1 MSGKRISLELP
12 EELVEQIDCLRKDWK
27 IRSRGE
33 CLRRLLEEIFQPDGE
48 EDHEP
53 SSVETE
59 QTAPPEREANTDTS
73 FADSTRDASPIS
85 AANDQPLHPQY
96 DEDRAIVLVGS
107 NGAIDPVT
115 PNSSNQPERNLEEP
129 PKRSSVAGG
138 GIDLPGFVR
147 KRSSAI
153 RESLS
158 TPPQASTEIPVVP
171 VIRESELQ
179 QWFEVALNHWIN
191 LYGSTP
197 GATVMEAV
205 MLWMARDIWPHID
218 GSEGRT
224 FTWSQVNQSMR
235 QYCTEWMVPSPRF
248 EQVIVAA
255 AVLEDPF
262 ASGSVPDRIPTL
274 IRRFVSRFKR
284 SRKVTSFETLES
296 TMTLH
301 GALKQLDLPTQAGQ
315 SLTLRSIRDAYKR
328 KAVEV
333 HPDSG
338 GSTEAMRRL
347 NEAYQMLK
355 ELYRQKEESH

>member
-12 EELVEQIDCLRKDWK
+12 EELVDQIDQLRKDWK
-27 IRSRGE
+27 TRSRGE
-33 CLRRLLEEIFQPDGE
+33 CLRRLLEEIFQPELD
-48 EDHEP
+48 P
-53 SSVETE
+53 E
-59 QTAPPEREANTDTS
+59 QDPESLA
-73 FADSTRDASPIS
+73 
-85 AANDQPLHPQY
+85 DQPSGAPVEPAAPEAEDSSTVLLVKEPPQQPLY

-107 NGAIDPVT
+107 SGGIETTAAED
-115 PNSSNQPERNLEEP
+115 EP
-129 PKRSSVAGG
+129 PVSSQPPRRNPSSAGV

-147 KRSSAI
+147 KRSTAI
-153 RESLS
+153 RESL
-158 TPPQASTEIPVVP
+158 TPQNSPSTEIPLVP
-171 VIRESELQ
+171 VISDEQ
-179 QWFEVALNHWIN
+179 IKDWYDVALNHWLN
-191 LYGSTP
+191 LYGSNP
-197 GATVMEAV
+197 GPTVMEAV
-205 MLWMARDIWPHID
+205 MLWMARDIWPQID

-224 FTWSQVNQSMR
+224 FTWGQVNQSMM
-235 QYCTEWMVPSPRF
+235 QFCKSWMVPSPRF

-262 ASGSVPDRIPTL
+262 ASASVPERIPTL
-274 IRRFVSRFKR
+274 IRRFVNRFKR

-301 GALKQLDLPTQAGQ
+301 GALKQLELPTQAGQ

-338 GSTEAMRRL
+338 GSTDAMRRL

-355 ELYRQKEESH
+355 ELYRQKELSQ

>member
-12 EELVEQIDCLRKDWK
+12 EELVDQIDQLRKDWK
-27 IRSRGE
+27 TRSRGE
-33 CLRRLLEEIFQPDGE
+33 CLRRLLEEIFQPDL
-48 EDHEP
+48 DQDEP
-53 SSVETE
+53 SRSLTE
-59 QTAPPEREANTDTS
+59 QSDQANDEQS
-73 FADSTRDASPIS
+73 PSQADSSSSPS
-85 AANDQPLHPQY
+85 HGSEPAQQPRY
-96 DEDRAIVLVGS
+96 DEDRAIVLVGAA
-107 NGAIDPVT
+107 GGLDTTGLVVDP
-115 PNSSNQPERNLEEP
+115 PASPQP
-129 PKRSSVAGG
+129 PKRTAAAGV

-147 KRSSAI
+147 KRSNAI
-153 RESLS
+153 RESLIPR
-158 TPPQASTEIPVVP
+158 TQPNTEIPLIP
-171 VIRESELQ
+171 VISDEQ
-179 QWFEVALNHWIN
+179 IHDWFDVALNHWLN
-191 LYGSTP
+191 LYGSNP
-197 GATVMEAV
+197 GPTVMEAV

-224 FTWSQVNQSMR
+224 FTWSQVNQSMTE
-235 QYCTEWMVPSPRF
+235 YCKTWMVPSPRF

-262 ASGSVPDRIPTL
+262 ASASVADRIPTL

-301 GALKQLDLPTQAGQ
+301 GALKQLELPTQAGQ

-338 GSTEAMRRL
+338 GSTDAMRRL

-355 ELYRQKEESH
+355 ELYRQKEKSF

>member
-12 EELVEQIDCLRKDWK
+12 EELVDQIDQLRKDWK
-27 IRSRGE
+27 TRSRGE
-33 CLRRLLEEIFQPDGE
+33 CLRRLLEEIFQPDL
-48 EDHEP
+48 DQDEP
-53 SSVETE
+53 SRSLTE
-59 QTAPPEREANTDTS
+59 QSDQANDEQS
-73 FADSTRDASPIS
+73 PSQADSSSSPS
-85 AANDQPLHPQY
+85 HGSEPAQQPRY
-96 DEDRAIVLVGS
+96 DEDRAIVLVGAA
-107 NGAIDPVT
+107 GGLDTTGLADDP
-115 PNSSNQPERNLEEP
+115 PASPQP
-129 PKRSSVAGG
+129 PKRTAAAGV

-147 KRSSAI
+147 KRSNAI
-153 RESLS
+153 RESL
-158 TPPQASTEIPVVP
+158 TPRTQPNTEIPLIP
-171 VIRESELQ
+171 VISDEQ
-179 QWFEVALNHWIN
+179 IHDWFDVALNHWLN
-191 LYGSTP
+191 LYGSNP
-197 GATVMEAV
+197 GPTVMEAV

-224 FTWSQVNQSMR
+224 FTWSQVNQSMTE
-235 QYCTEWMVPSPRF
+235 YCKSWMVPSPRF

-262 ASGSVPDRIPTL
+262 ASASVADRIPTL

-284 SRKVTSFETLES
+284 SSKVTSFETLES

-301 GALKQLDLPTQAGQ
+301 GALKQLELPTQAGQ

-338 GSTEAMRRL
+338 GSTDAMRRL

-355 ELYRQKEESH
+355 ELYRQKEKSF

>member
-12 EELVEQIDCLRKDWK
+12 EELVEQIDQLRKEWK
-27 IRSRGE
+27 TRSRGE
-33 CLRRLLEEIFQPDGE
+33 CLRRLLEEIFQPQLDQDESLGSSQNQKPGVISQRE
-48 EDHEP
+48 VSDSGTSSTELLVNEP
-53 SSVETE
+53 TL
-59 QTAPPEREANTDTS
+59 Q
-73 FADSTRDASPIS
+73 
-85 AANDQPLHPQY
+85 PQY
-96 DEDRAIVLVGS
+96 DEDRAIVLVAS
-107 NGAIDPVT
+107 AGA
-115 PNSSNQPERNLEEP
+115 LETTDLDQVPSAATQP
-129 PKRSSVAGG
+129 PKRSSPSAAV

-147 KRSSAI
+147 KRSTAI
-153 RESLS
+153 RESL
-158 TPPQASTEIPVVP
+158 TPKQQPTSEIPLVP
-171 VIRESELQ
+171 VISDQ
-179 QWFEVALNHWIN
+179 QIQEWFDVALTHWVN
-191 LYGSTP
+191 LYGSSP
-197 GATVMEAV
+197 GSTVMEAV

-224 FTWSQVNQSMR
+224 FTWSQVNQSM
-235 QYCTEWMVPSPRF
+235 TEFCKSWMVPSPRF

-262 ASGSVPDRIPTL
+262 ASASVSDRIPTL

-301 GALKQLDLPTQAGQ
+301 GALKQLELPTQAGQ

-338 GSTEAMRRL
+338 GSTDAMRRL

-355 ELYRQKEESH
+355 ELYRQKEQSQ

>member
-12 EELVEQIDCLRKDWK
+12 EELVDQIDQLRKEWK
-27 IRSRGE
+27 TRSRGE
-33 CLRRLLEEIFQPDGE
+33 CLRRLLEEIFQPDLDQE
-48 EDHEP
+48 
-53 SSVETE
+53 
-59 QTAPPEREANTDTS
+59 
-73 FADSTRDASPIS
+73 DASAAPIDSLVEQSSEVS
-85 AANDQPLHPQY
+85 AEPAVSETKQSSRPLLVTEPIQQPQY

-107 NGAIDPVT
+107 
-115 PNSSNQPERNLEEP
+115 
-129 PKRSSVAGG
+129 AGG
-138 GIDLPGFVR
+138 LDTTEHEDDRPVSPQPPTRHAAPVGVGIDLPGFVR
-147 KRSSAI
+147 KRGSAI
-153 RESLS
+153 RESL
-158 TPPQASTEIPVVP
+158 TPKKQPSTEIPLVP
-171 VIRESELQ
+171 VISDEQ
-179 QWFEVALNHWIN
+179 IKDWFEVALNHWLN
-191 LYGSTP
+191 LYGSNP
-197 GATVMEAV
+197 GPTVMEAV

-224 FTWSQVNQSMR
+224 FTWSQVNHSM
-235 QYCTEWMVPSPRF
+235 TEFCRSWMVPSPRF

-262 ASGSVPDRIPTL
+262 ASASVPDRIPTL

-301 GALKQLDLPTQAGQ
+301 GALKQLELPTQAGQ

-338 GSTEAMRRL
+338 GSTDAMRRL

-355 ELYRQKEESH
+355 ELYRQKELSQ

>member
-12 EELVEQIDCLRKDWK
+12 EELVDQIDQLRKDWK
-27 IRSRGE
+27 TRSRGE
-33 CLRRLLEEIFQPDGE
+33 CLRRLLEEIFQPDL
-48 EDHEP
+48 DQDEP
-53 SSVETE
+53 SRSLTE
-59 QTAPPEREANTDTS
+59 QSDQGNDEQSPS
-73 FADSTRDASPIS
+73 QADSSSSPS
-85 AANDQPLHPQY
+85 QVSEPAQQPRY
-96 DEDRAIVLVGS
+96 DEDRAIVLVGAA
-107 NGAIDPVT
+107 GGLDTTGLVDDP
-115 PNSSNQPERNLEEP
+115 PASPQP
-129 PKRSSVAGG
+129 PKRTAAAGV

-147 KRSSAI
+147 KRSNAI
-153 RESLS
+153 RESL
-158 TPPQASTEIPVVP
+158 TPRTQPNTEIPLIP
-171 VIRESELQ
+171 VISDEQ
-179 QWFEVALNHWIN
+179 IHDWFDVALNHWLN
-191 LYGSTP
+191 LYGSNP
-197 GATVMEAV
+197 GPTVMEAV

-224 FTWSQVNQSMR
+224 FTWSQVNQSMTE
-235 QYCTEWMVPSPRF
+235 YCKSWMVPSPRF

-262 ASGSVPDRIPTL
+262 ASASVADRIPTL

-301 GALKQLDLPTQAGQ
+301 GALKQLELPTQAGQ

-338 GSTEAMRRL
+338 GSTDAMRRL

-355 ELYRQKEESH
+355 ELYRQKEKSF

>member
-12 EELVEQIDCLRKDWK
+12 EELVDQIDQLRKDWK
-27 IRSRGE
+27 TRSRGE
-33 CLRRLLEEIFQPDGE
+33 CLRRLLEEIFQPDLDQDQAPGALIDPLIDPLIDQVA
-48 EDHEP
+48 EDTSEPASFEAYEGSKALLVTEP
-53 SSVETE
+53 S
-59 QTAPPEREANTDTS
+59 Q
-73 FADSTRDASPIS
+73 
-85 AANDQPLHPQY
+85 QPRY

-107 NGAIDPVT
+107 AGELDTTRLEDDRPVVPRPPT
-115 PNSSNQPERNLEEP
+115 RNAAP
-129 PKRSSVAGG
+129 VAV

-147 KRSSAI
+147 KRSTAI
-153 RESLS
+153 RESL
-158 TPPQASTEIPVVP
+158 TPRSQPTTEIPLVP
-171 VIRESELQ
+171 VITDEQ
-179 QWFEVALNHWIN
+179 INDWCEVALNHWLN
-191 LYGSTP
+191 LYGSNP
-197 GATVMEAV
+197 GPTVMEAL

-224 FTWSQVNQSMR
+224 FTWSQVNVSMMEF
-235 QYCTEWMVPSPRF
+235 CKSWMVPSPRF

-262 ASGSVPDRIPTL
+262 ASASVPDRIPTL

-301 GALKQLDLPTQAGQ
+301 GALKQLELPTQAGQ

-338 GSTEAMRRL
+338 GSTDAMRRL

-355 ELYRQKEESH
+355 ELYRQKEQSL

>member
-12 EELVEQIDCLRKDWK
+12 EELVDQIDQLRKDWK
-27 IRSRGE
+27 TRSRGE
-33 CLRRLLEEIFQPDGE
+33 CLQRLLEEIFQPELDQ
-48 EDHEP
+48 EDASGALVDPLIDQSSKGTAEP
-53 SSVETE
+53 TASV
-59 QTAPPEREANTDTS
+59 S
-73 FADSTRDASPIS
+73 ADSSKAPLAPYPIQ
-85 AANDQPLHPQY
+85 QPHY

-107 NGAIDPVT
+107 
-115 PNSSNQPERNLEEP
+115 
-129 PKRSSVAGG
+129 AGG
-138 GIDLPGFVR
+138 LDTTDQDDEHPVPPRPPTRSAPSVGVGIDLPGFVR

-153 RESLS
+153 RESL
-158 TPPQASTEIPVVP
+158 TPKNQPSTEIPLVP
-171 VIRESELQ
+171 VISEEQ
-179 QWFEVALNHWIN
+179 IQDWFEVALNHWLN
-191 LYGSTP
+191 LYGSNP
-197 GATVMEAV
+197 GPTVMEAV

-224 FTWSQVNQSMR
+224 FTWSQVNHSM
-235 QYCTEWMVPSPRF
+235 TEFCKSWMVPSPRF

-262 ASGSVPDRIPTL
+262 ASASVPDRIPTL

-338 GSTEAMRRL
+338 GSTDAMRRL

-355 ELYRQKEESH
+355 ELYRQKEMSQ

>member
-12 EELVEQIDCLRKDWK
+12 EELVDQIDQLRKDWK
-27 IRSRGE
+27 TRSRGE
-33 CLRRLLEEIFQPDGE
+33 CLQRLLEEIFQPDLDQE
-48 EDHEP
+48 EEP
-53 SSVETE
+53 EALINPLIDQSSEDKAEPLASV
-59 QTAPPEREANTDTS
+59 TADGSKA
-73 FADSTRDASPIS
+73 
-85 AANDQPLHPQY
+85 PLGPQVIQQPQY

-107 NGAIDPVT
+107 
-115 PNSSNQPERNLEEP
+115 
-129 PKRSSVAGG
+129 AGG
-138 GIDLPGFVR
+138 LETTGQDDDCAAPPRPTTRKASPVGVGIDLPGFVR
-147 KRSSAI
+147 KRSTAI
-153 RESLS
+153 RESL
-158 TPPQASTEIPVVP
+158 TPQNQPSTEIPVVP
-171 VIRESELQ
+171 VISDQ
-179 QWFEVALNHWIN
+179 QIKDWFEVALNHWLN
-191 LYGSTP
+191 LYGSNP
-197 GATVMEAV
+197 GPTVMEAV

-224 FTWSQVNQSMR
+224 FTWSQVNYSM
-235 QYCTEWMVPSPRF
+235 TEFCKSWMVPSPRF

-262 ASGSVPDRIPTL
+262 ASASVPDRIPTL

-301 GALKQLDLPTQAGQ
+301 GALKQLELPTQAGQ

-338 GSTEAMRRL
+338 GSTDAMRRL

-355 ELYRQKEESH
+355 ELYRQKEMSQ

>member
-12 EELVEQIDCLRKDWK
+12 EELVDQIDQLRKDWK
-27 IRSRGE
+27 TRSRGE
-33 CLRRLLEEIFQPDGE
+33 CLRRLLEEIFQPDL
-48 EDHEP
+48 DQDEP
-53 SSVETE
+53 SRSLTE
-59 QTAPPEREANTDTS
+59 QSDQGNDEQSPS
-73 FADSTRDASPIS
+73 QADSSSSPS
-85 AANDQPLHPQY
+85 HGSEPAQQPRY
-96 DEDRAIVLVGS
+96 DEDRAIVLVGAA
-107 NGAIDPVT
+107 GGLDTTGFVDDP
-115 PNSSNQPERNLEEP
+115 PASPQP
-129 PKRSSVAGG
+129 PKRTAAAGV

-147 KRSSAI
+147 KRSNAI
-153 RESLS
+153 RESL
-158 TPPQASTEIPVVP
+158 TPRTQPNTEIPLIP
-171 VIRESELQ
+171 VISDEQ
-179 QWFEVALNHWIN
+179 IHDWFDVALNHWLN
-191 LYGSTP
+191 LYGSNP
-197 GATVMEAV
+197 GPTVMEAV

-224 FTWSQVNQSMR
+224 FTWSQVNQSMTE
-235 QYCTEWMVPSPRF
+235 YCKSWMVPSPRF

-262 ASGSVPDRIPTL
+262 ASASVADRIPTL

-301 GALKQLDLPTQAGQ
+301 GALKQLELPTQAGQ

-338 GSTEAMRRL
+338 GSTDAMRRL

-355 ELYRQKEESH
+355 ELYRQKEKSF

>member
-12 EELVEQIDCLRKDWK
+12 EELVNQIDQLRKDWK
-27 IRSRGE
+27 TRSRGE
-33 CLRRLLEEIFQPDGE
+33 CLQRLLEEIFQPELDQEEASEALTDQSSRGIAEPTATATGE
-48 EDHEP
+48 
-53 SSVETE
+53 SSK
-59 QTAPPEREANTDTS
+59 TS
-73 FADSTRDASPIS
+73 LGPQAT
-85 AANDQPLHPQY
+85 QQPQY

-107 NGAIDPVT
+107 AGELDKTDQEDDRPISPRQPTRNTSPVG
-115 PNSSNQPERNLEEP
+115 
-129 PKRSSVAGG
+129 V

-147 KRSSAI
+147 KRSTAI
-153 RESLS
+153 RESL
-158 TPPQASTEIPVVP
+158 TPKNQPSTEIPLVP
-171 VIRESELQ
+171 VISDEQ
-179 QWFEVALNHWIN
+179 IKDWFEVALNHWLN
-191 LYGSTP
+191 LYGSNP
-197 GATVMEAV
+197 GPTVMEAV

-224 FTWSQVNQSMR
+224 FTWSQVNHSM
-235 QYCTEWMVPSPRF
+235 TEFCKSWMVPSPRF

-262 ASGSVPDRIPTL
+262 ASASVPDRIPTL

-301 GALKQLDLPTQAGQ
+301 GALKQLELPTQAGQ

-338 GSTEAMRRL
+338 GSTDAMRRL

-355 ELYRQKEESH
+355 ELYRQKEQSL

>member
-12 EELVEQIDCLRKDWK
+12 EELVDQIDQLRKDWK
-27 IRSRGE
+27 TRSRGE
-33 CLRRLLEEIFQPDGE
+33 CLQRLLEEIFQPNLDQDESPGSLI
-48 EDHEP
+48 DP
-53 SSVETE
+53 PIDLSSEGTAE
-59 QTAPPEREANTDTS
+59 Q
-73 FADSTRDASPIS
+73 ADSEAADGSKALLAPQPI
-85 AANDQPLHPQY
+85 QQPQY

-107 NGAIDPVT
+107 
-115 PNSSNQPERNLEEP
+115 
-129 PKRSSVAGG
+129 AGG
-138 GIDLPGFVR
+138 LETTGQDDDRPAPTRPTTRSASPMGVGIDLPGFVR
-147 KRSSAI
+147 KRSTAI
-153 RESLS
+153 RESL
-158 TPPQASTEIPVVP
+158 TPQNQPSTEIPVVP
-171 VIRESELQ
+171 VISDHQ
-179 QWFEVALNHWIN
+179 IKDWFEVALNHWLN
-191 LYGSTP
+191 LYGSNP
-197 GATVMEAV
+197 GPTVMEAV

-224 FTWSQVNQSMR
+224 FTWSQVNHSM
-235 QYCTEWMVPSPRF
+235 TEFCKSWMVPSPRF

-262 ASGSVPDRIPTL
+262 ASASVPDRIPTL

-301 GALKQLDLPTQAGQ
+301 GALKQLELPTQAGQ

-338 GSTEAMRRL
+338 GSTDAMRRL

-355 ELYRQKEESH
+355 ELYRQKELSQ

>member
-12 EELVEQIDCLRKDWK
+12 EELVDQIDQLRKDWK
-27 IRSRGE
+27 TRSRGE
-33 CLRRLLEEIFQPDGE
+33 CLQRLLEEIFQPNLDQDEAPGVLIDQSSEGRAESTAAEAVDG
-48 EDHEP
+48 
-53 SSVETE
+53 SK
-59 QTAPPEREANTDTS
+59 APLVPQA
-73 FADSTRDASPIS
+73 I
-85 AANDQPLHPQY
+85 QQPQY

-107 NGAIDPVT
+107 AGGLETTGQDAGRPAT
-115 PNSSNQPERNLEEP
+115 PRPTPRNA
-129 PKRSSVAGG
+129 SSVGV

-147 KRSSAI
+147 KRSTAI
-153 RESLS
+153 RESL
-158 TPPQASTEIPVVP
+158 TTQNQPNTEIPVVP
-171 VIRESELQ
+171 VISDEQ
-179 QWFEVALNHWIN
+179 IKDWFEVAHNHWLN
-191 LYGSTP
+191 LYGSNP
-197 GATVMEAV
+197 GPTVMEAV

-224 FTWSQVNQSMR
+224 FTWSQVNHSM
-235 QYCTEWMVPSPRF
+235 TEFCKSWMVPSPRF

-262 ASGSVPDRIPTL
+262 ASASVPDRIPTL

-301 GALKQLDLPTQAGQ
+301 GALKQLELPTQAGQ

-338 GSTEAMRRL
+338 GSTDAMRRL

-355 ELYRQKEESH
+355 ELYRQKELSQQS

>member
-12 EELVEQIDCLRKDWK
+12 EELVEQLDRLRKDWK
-27 IRSRGE
+27 TRSRGE
-33 CLRRLLEEIFQPDGE
+33 CLRRLLEEIFQP
-48 EDHEP
+48 
-53 SSVETE
+53 
-59 QTAPPEREANTDTS
+59 EAEN
-73 FADSTRDASPIS
+73 DASAASSIEGNDASGSVRDGVTTNVTTTS
-85 AANDQPLHPQY
+85 ARHDPPSERPRY
-96 DEDRAIVLVGS
+96 DEDRAIVLVGARQGLQPIGVS
-107 NGAIDPVT
+107 DVSD
-115 PNSSNQPERNLEEP
+115 NSDRESKPAQ
-129 PKRSSVAGG
+129 RSSVSGGG

-147 KRSSAI
+147 KRSTAI
-153 RESLS
+153 RESLNAS
-158 TPPQASTEIPVVP
+158 PQPSAEIPLVP
-171 VIRESELQ
+171 VISEDQLSH
-179 QWFEVALNHWIN
+179 WSEVALNHWVS
-191 LYGSTP
+191 LYGSSP
-197 GATVMEAV
+197 GPTVMEAV

-224 FTWSQVNQSMR
+224 FTWSQANLSMQ
-235 QYCTEWMVPSPRF
+235 QYCSNWMVASPRF

-262 ASGSVPDRIPTL
+262 ASASVPDRIPTL

-301 GALKQLDLPTQAGQ
+301 GALKQLELPTQAGQ
-315 SLTLRSIRDAYKR
+315 SLTLGAIRDAYKR

-355 ELYRQKEESH
+355 ELYRKKEQSQSS

>member
-12 EELVEQIDCLRKDWK
+12 EELVDQIDQLRKDWK
-27 IRSRGE
+27 TRSRGE
-33 CLRRLLEEIFQPDGE
+33 CLRRLLEEIFQPELDPEQDPESLADQASGSPV
-48 EDHEP
+48 EP
-53 SSVETE
+53 
-59 QTAPPEREANTDTS
+59 APPEAE
-73 FADSTRDASPIS
+73 DSSTVLLVKEPPQ
-85 AANDQPLHPQY
+85 QPLY

-107 NGAIDPVT
+107 SGG
-115 PNSSNQPERNLEEP
+115 LETTAAEDEP
-129 PKRSSVAGG
+129 PVSSQPPRRNPSSAGV

-147 KRSSAI
+147 KRSTAI
-153 RESLS
+153 RESL
-158 TPPQASTEIPVVP
+158 TPQNSPSTEIPLVP
-171 VIRESELQ
+171 VISDEQ
-179 QWFEVALNHWIN
+179 IKDWYDVALNHWLN
-191 LYGSTP
+191 LYGSNP
-197 GATVMEAV
+197 GPTVMEAV
-205 MLWMARDIWPHID
+205 MLWMARDIWPQID

-224 FTWSQVNQSMR
+224 FTWGQVNQSMM
-235 QYCTEWMVPSPRF
+235 QFCKSWMVPSPRF

-262 ASGSVPDRIPTL
+262 ASASVPERIPTL
-274 IRRFVSRFKR
+274 IRRFVNRFKR

-301 GALKQLDLPTQAGQ
+301 GALKELELPTQAGQ

-338 GSTEAMRRL
+338 GSTDAMRRL

-355 ELYRQKEESH
+355 ELYRQKALSQ

>member
-12 EELVEQIDCLRKDWK
+12 EELVDQIDCLRKDWK

-33 CLRRLLEEIFQPDGE
+33 CLRRLLEEIFQPDD
-48 EDHEP
+48 EDQVP
-53 SSVETE
+53 SAVETE
-59 QTAPPEREANTDTS
+59 QLAPPERKENRDTS
-73 FADSTRDASPIS
+73 LGDNTTAASPIGS
-85 AANDQPLHPQY
+85 AEAQPIHPQY

-115 PNSSNQPERNLEEP
+115 ANDSNWSEPNLNDP
-129 PKRSSVAGG
+129 PKRSSVASG

-171 VIRESELQ
+171 VVRESELQ

-191 LYGSTP
+191 LYGSAP

-224 FTWSQVNQSMR
+224 FTWSQVNHSMQ
-235 QYCTEWMVPSPRF
+235 QYCPEWMVPSPRF

-328 KAVEV
+328 KAIEV

-355 ELYRQKEESH
+355 ELYRQKEASN

>member
-12 EELVEQIDCLRKDWK
+12 EELVDQIDQLRKDWK
-27 IRSRGE
+27 TRSRGE
-33 CLRRLLEEIFQPDGE
+33 CLRRLLEEIFQPDL
-48 EDHEP
+48 DQ
-53 SSVETE
+53 E
-59 QTAPPEREANTDTS
+59 QDPELLAAQSADTS
-73 FADSTRDASPIS
+73 AEPAASGVGINS
-85 AANDQPLHPQY
+85 AARLVSEPPQQPHY

-107 NGAIDPVT
+107 SGSIETTSVVDDHPVS
-115 PNSSNQPERNLEEP
+115 PPPAKRNAAP
-129 PKRSSVAGG
+129 AGV

-147 KRSSAI
+147 KRSTAI
-153 RESLS
+153 RESL
-158 TPPQASTEIPVVP
+158 TPQHPSSAEIPLVP
-171 VIRESELQ
+171 VISDEQIKE
-179 QWFEVALNHWIN
+179 WFDVALNHWLN
-191 LYGSTP
+191 LYGSNP
-197 GATVMEAV
+197 GPTVMEAV
-205 MLWMARDIWPHID
+205 MLWMARDIWPQID

-224 FTWSQVNQSMR
+224 FTWGQVNQSMM
-235 QYCTEWMVPSPRF
+235 QFCKSWMVPSPRF

-262 ASGSVPDRIPTL
+262 ASASVPERIPTL
-274 IRRFVSRFKR
+274 IRRFVNRFKR

-301 GALKQLDLPTQAGQ
+301 GALKELELPTQAGQ

-338 GSTEAMRRL
+338 GSTDAMRRL

-355 ELYRQKEESH
+355 ELYRQKELSQ

>member
-12 EELVEQIDCLRKDWK
+12 EELVDQIDQLRKDWK
-27 IRSRGE
+27 TRSRGE
-33 CLRRLLEEIFQPDGE
+33 CLRRLLEEIFQPEFDQDE
-48 EDHEP
+48 SARSP
-53 SSVETE
+53 SE
-59 QTAPPEREANTDTS
+59 QSDQAIDEQRPSEAES
-73 FADSTRDASPIS
+73 SASPAHVS
-85 AANDQPLHPQY
+85 EPPQQPQY
-96 DEDRAIVLVGS
+96 DEDRAIVLVGAA
-107 NGAIDPVT
+107 GGLDTTGLAADP
-115 PNSSNQPERNLEEP
+115 PASPQP
-129 PKRSSVAGG
+129 PKRSAAAGV

-153 RESLS
+153 RESL
-158 TPPQASTEIPVVP
+158 TPRTQPNSEIPLIP
-171 VIRESELQ
+171 VISDEQ
-179 QWFEVALNHWIN
+179 IHDWFDVALNHWLN
-191 LYGSTP
+191 LYGSNP
-197 GATVMEAV
+197 GPTVMEAV
-205 MLWMARDIWPHID
+205 MLWMARDIWPHTD

-224 FTWSQVNQSMR
+224 FTWSQVNQSMTE
-235 QYCTEWMVPSPRF
+235 YCKSWMVPSPRF

-262 ASGSVPDRIPTL
+262 ASASVADRIPTL
-274 IRRFVSRFKR
+274 IRRFVGRFKR

-301 GALKQLDLPTQAGQ
+301 GALKQLELPTQAGQ

-338 GSTEAMRRL
+338 GSTDAMRRL

-355 ELYRQKEESH
+355 ELYRQKEESL

>member
-12 EELVEQIDCLRKDWK
+12 EELVDQIDQLRKDWK
-27 IRSRGE
+27 TRSRGE
-33 CLRRLLEEIFQPDGE
+33 CLRRLLEEIFQPDDDQDE
-48 EDHEP
+48 ESEALIDPRIDQVSEGTAEPAALDAEEGSKALLVTEP
-53 SSVETE
+53 S
-59 QTAPPEREANTDTS
+59 Q
-73 FADSTRDASPIS
+73 
-85 AANDQPLHPQY
+85 QPRY

-107 NGAIDPVT
+107 
-115 PNSSNQPERNLEEP
+115 
-129 PKRSSVAGG
+129 AGG
-138 GIDLPGFVR
+138 LDTTRHDDRPIEPLPPTRSAAPVGVGIDLPGFVR
-147 KRSSAI
+147 KRSTAI
-153 RESLS
+153 RESL
-158 TPPQASTEIPVVP
+158 TPRSQPTTEIPLVP
-171 VIRESELQ
+171 VISDEQ
-179 QWFEVALNHWIN
+179 IKDWFDVALNHWLN
-191 LYGSTP
+191 LYGSNP
-197 GATVMEAV
+197 GPTVMEAV

-224 FTWSQVNQSMR
+224 FTWSQVNLSMMEF
-235 QYCTEWMVPSPRF
+235 CKSWMVPSPRF

-262 ASGSVPDRIPTL
+262 ASASVPDRIPTL

-301 GALKQLDLPTQAGQ
+301 GALKQLELPTQAGQ

-338 GSTEAMRRL
+338 GSTDAMRRL

-355 ELYRQKEESH
+355 ELYRQKEQSQ

>member
-12 EELVEQIDCLRKDWK
+12 EELVDQIDQLRKDWK
-27 IRSRGE
+27 TRSRGE
-33 CLRRLLEEIFQPDGE
+33 CLRRLLEEIFQPDDGQDE
-48 EDHEP
+48 ESEALIDPRIDQVSEGTAVPAALDAEEGSKALLVTEP
-53 SSVETE
+53 S
-59 QTAPPEREANTDTS
+59 Q
-73 FADSTRDASPIS
+73 
-85 AANDQPLHPQY
+85 QPRY

-107 NGAIDPVT
+107 
-115 PNSSNQPERNLEEP
+115 
-129 PKRSSVAGG
+129 AGG
-138 GIDLPGFVR
+138 LDTTRHDDRPIEPLPPTRSAAPVGVGIDLPGFVR
-147 KRSSAI
+147 KRSTAI
-153 RESLS
+153 RESL
-158 TPPQASTEIPVVP
+158 TPRSQPTTEIPLVP
-171 VIRESELQ
+171 VISDEQ
-179 QWFEVALNHWIN
+179 IKDWFDVALNHWLN
-191 LYGSTP
+191 LYGSNP
-197 GATVMEAV
+197 GPTVMEAV

-224 FTWSQVNQSMR
+224 FTWSQVNLSMMEF
-235 QYCTEWMVPSPRF
+235 CKSWMVPSPRF

-262 ASGSVPDRIPTL
+262 ASASVQDRIPTL

-301 GALKQLDLPTQAGQ
+301 GALKQLELPTQAGQ

-328 KAVEV
+328 KAVEF

-338 GSTEAMRRL
+338 GSTDAMRRL

-355 ELYRQKEESH
+355 ELYRQKEQSQ

>member
-12 EELVEQIDCLRKDWK
+12 EELVDQIDQLRKDWK
-27 IRSRGE
+27 TRSRGE
-33 CLRRLLEEIFQPDGE
+33 CLRRLLEEIFQPEFDQDE
-48 EDHEP
+48 SARSP
-53 SSVETE
+53 SE
-59 QTAPPEREANTDTS
+59 QSDQAIDEQRPSEAES
-73 FADSTRDASPIS
+73 SASPAHVS
-85 AANDQPLHPQY
+85 EPPQQPQY
-96 DEDRAIVLVGS
+96 DEDRAIVLVGAA
-107 NGAIDPVT
+107 GGLDTTGLAADP
-115 PNSSNQPERNLEEP
+115 PASPQP
-129 PKRSSVAGG
+129 PKRSAAAGV

-153 RESLS
+153 RESL
-158 TPPQASTEIPVVP
+158 TPRTQPNSEIPLIP
-171 VIRESELQ
+171 VISAEQ
-179 QWFEVALNHWIN
+179 IHDWFDVALNHWLN
-191 LYGSTP
+191 LYGSNP
-197 GATVMEAV
+197 GPTVMEAV

-224 FTWSQVNQSMR
+224 FTWSQVNQSMTE
-235 QYCTEWMVPSPRF
+235 YCKSWMVPSPRF

-262 ASGSVPDRIPTL
+262 ASASVADRIPTL

-301 GALKQLDLPTQAGQ
+301 GALKQLELPTQAGQ

-338 GSTEAMRRL
+338 GSTDAMRRL

-355 ELYRQKEESH
+355 ELYRQKEKSF

>member
-12 EELVEQIDCLRKDWK
+12 EELVDQIDQLRKDWK
-27 IRSRGE
+27 TRSRGE
-33 CLRRLLEEIFQPDGE
+33 CLRRLLEEIFQPEFDQDE
-48 EDHEP
+48 SARSPSEQSAQEIDEQRPSEAESSASSAHVSEP
-53 SSVETE
+53 P
-59 QTAPPEREANTDTS
+59 Q
-73 FADSTRDASPIS
+73 
-85 AANDQPLHPQY
+85 QPQY
-96 DEDRAIVLVGS
+96 DEDRAIVLVGAA
-107 NGAIDPVT
+107 GGLDTTGLAADP
-115 PNSSNQPERNLEEP
+115 PASPQP
-129 PKRSSVAGG
+129 PKRSAAAGV

-153 RESLS
+153 RESL
-158 TPPQASTEIPVVP
+158 TPRTQPNSEIPLIP
-171 VIRESELQ
+171 VISDEQ
-179 QWFEVALNHWIN
+179 IHDWFDVALNHWLN
-191 LYGSTP
+191 LYGSNP
-197 GATVMEAV
+197 GPTVMEAV

-224 FTWSQVNQSMR
+224 FTWSQVNQSMTE
-235 QYCTEWMVPSPRF
+235 YCKSWMVPSPRF

-262 ASGSVPDRIPTL
+262 ASASVADRIPTL

-301 GALKQLDLPTQAGQ
+301 GALKQLELPTQAGQ

-338 GSTEAMRRL
+338 GSTDAMRRL

-355 ELYRQKEESH
+355 ELYRQKEDSL

>member
-12 EELVEQIDCLRKDWK
+12 EELVDQIDQLRKDWK

-33 CLRRLLEEIFQPDGE
+33 CLSRLLEEIFQTDLDAEKP
-48 EDHEP
+48 EP
-53 SSVETE
+53 EHSDPTSSGSMES
-59 QTAPPEREANTDTS
+59 RSSD
-73 FADSTRDASPIS
+73 ADVSAGTLFIS
-85 AANDQPLHPQY
+85 EPTLQPRY
-96 DEDRAIVLVGS
+96 DEDRAIVLVDSGGELDTTEQS
-107 NGAIDPVT
+107 GDPSVS
-115 PNSSNQPERNLEEP
+115 PRPKKRNQT
-129 PKRSSVAGG
+129 STV

-147 KRSSAI
+147 KRGSAI
-153 RESLS
+153 RESLTAS
-158 TPPQASTEIPVVP
+158 TPPRTEIPLVP
-171 VIRESELQ
+171 VISDQ
-179 QWFEVALNHWIN
+179 QIKDWSEVALNHWLN
-191 LYGSTP
+191 LYGSHP
-197 GATVMEAV
+197 GPKVMEAV

-224 FTWSQVNQSMR
+224 FTWSQVNHSM
-235 QYCTEWMVPSPRF
+235 TEFCKGWMVPSPDF
-248 EQVIVAA
+248 AQVIVAA

-262 ASGSVPDRIPTL
+262 ASASVPDRIPTL

-301 GALKQLDLPTQAGQ
+301 GALKQLELPTQAGQ
-315 SLTLRSIRDAYKR
+315 SLTLRAIRDAYKR

-338 GSTEAMRRL
+338 GSTDAMRRL

-355 ELYRQKEESH
+355 ELYRQKERSL

>member
-33 CLRRLLEEIFQPDGE
+33 CLRRLLEEIFQPDAE
-48 EDHEP
+48 EQE
-53 SSVETE
+53 SSVVEAPHFDSPEKETS
-59 QTAPPEREANTDTS
+59 AGSPSRERPS
-73 FADSTRDASPIS
+73 ASPPVGLTEG
-85 AANDQPLHPQY
+85 QPLHPRY

-107 NGAIDPVT
+107 KGGIEPVSA
-115 PNSSNQPERNLEEP
+115 NSSIEQERNLDTP
-129 PKRSSVAGG
+129 PKRSSSAGG

-158 TPPQASTEIPVVP
+158 TPPQASAEIPVVP

-191 LYGSTP
+191 LYGSSP

-224 FTWSQVNQSMR
+224 FTWSQVNQSMQ

-262 ASGSVPDRIPTL
+262 ASASVPDRIPTL

-315 SLTLRSIRDAYKR
+315 SHTLRSIRNAYKR

-355 ELYRQKEESH
+355 ELYRQKESSD